1 MRATT
6 RAATFTGLVIT
17 AGAAVVVTAALQWH
31 GEDLVLLATLAG
43 LAILS
48 EVLDFAPLRN
58 NRVSLSVAL
67 ILVAATVS
75 GLPGVVVVAS
85 AATAAD
91 FIVHPKP
98 WYKAA
103 FNEGALLLAG
113 AAYVGAFEA
122 FATGYSNEDWPVV
135 LAPAMIG
142 AGLNFAVNSSLVA
155 LAIALET
162 RSQPILIWNER
173 FRWLLPHY
181 VIVGVLAAVMA
192 GTYDDWGLAGIGLV
206 LIPLAMVWLGMK
218 QHVGMVSALSHRH
231 QGA

>member
-1 MRATT
+1 MS
-6 RAATFTGLVIT
+6 AATRSATFIGLVIA
-17 AGAAVVVTAALQWH
+17 AGAAVVATAALQWH
-31 GEDLVLLATLAG
+31 GEDLALLAALVG

-48 EVLDFAPLRN
+48 EVLDFAPFPKS
-58 NRVSLSVAL
+58 RVSLSVAL

-75 GLPGVVVVAS
+75 GLPGVVIVVS
-85 AATAAD
+85 AAAATD

-113 AAYVGAFEA
+113 AAYVGVFEA

-162 RSQPILIWNER
+162 RSQPILVWNER

-181 VIVGVLAAVMA
+181 VIVGVLAAAMA
-192 GTYDDWGLAGIGLV
+192 VAYDDWALAGIGLV
-206 LIPLAMVWLGMK
+206 LVPLTMVWLGMK
-218 QHVGMVSALSHRH
+218 QYVGMASALSHRH